1 MQRRR
6 DIGLIDER
14 VVRPGGASELLTL
27 ASGRITR
34 AWIAAG
40 VVLAAS
46 LPGSPAAAQPQ
57 EDRPCVILCAPELK
71 IEPTFTIEPLAQR
84 HRVAVDGAVERVRR
98 ERTFE
103 LIFAVDVPTEIPRIG
118 LTLEA
123 ILIPFGD
130 TSVHPFTGVPAA
142 RGGSIRDNGVEI
154 ESELNINLFDEEETG
169 GWISSHFDVVD
180 KFSPGETPR
189 ASSVYTHKLNF
200 EWDTAFH
207 VFSRVQR
214 APWLRK
220 VEVELS
226 LDYLA
231 TGLPK
236 AGDVVGDETFLDK
249 ASPWSL
255 SFVFVFPLAPLNP

>member
-1 MQRRR
+1 MSVPTPAGMLR
-6 DIGLIDER
+6 
-14 VVRPGGASELLTL
+14 ATL
-27 ASGRITR
+27 
-34 AWIAAG
+34 IAAAF
-40 VVLAAS
+40 AA
-46 LPGSPAAAQPQ
+46 LPIAPTPAAAQDEP
-57 EDRPCVILCAPELK
+57 DRPCFVLCAPELK
-71 IEPTFTIEPLAQR
+71 IEPTITVEHLAQR
-84 HRVAVDGAVERVRR
+84 PRLEVDGEVERVSR

-103 LIFAVDVPTEIPRIG
+103 LIFALDIPTEIPRIG

-123 ILIPFGD
+123 ILIPFGE
-130 TSVHPFTGVPAA
+130 TSVHPFTGVPASA
-142 RGGSIRDNGVEI
+142 GGRQSIRDNGIEI
-154 ESELNINLFDEEETG
+154 ESELNIHLFDEDQTD
-169 GWISSHFDVVD
+169 GWVSSHFDIVD

-189 ASSVYTHKLNF
+189 AASVYTHKLNF

-207 VFSRVQR
+207 VFNRVQR
-214 APWLRK
+214 APWLRN

-236 AGDVVGDETFLDK
+236 PGDVIGDERFLDK

>member
-1 MQRRR
+1 MAIRHESVR
-6 DIGLIDER
+6 DVATTALI
-14 VVRPGGASELLTL
+14 VLMT
-27 ASGRITR
+27 
-34 AWIAAG
+34 AAQ
-40 VVLAAS
+40 
-46 LPGSPAAAQPQ
+46 AAAQTQ
-57 EDRPCVILCAPELK
+57 DDRPCVFLCAPELK
-71 IEPTFTIEPLAQR
+71 FEPTFTIEHLAQR
-84 HRVAVDGAVERVRR
+84 HRVAADGAVERVGR

-103 LIFAVDVPTEIPRIG
+103 LIFALDVPTTIPRIG

-130 TSVHPFTGVPAA
+130 TPVHPFTGAPAA
-142 RGGSIRDNGVEI
+142 AAGRSSIRDNGIEL
-154 ESELNINLFDEEETG
+154 ESELNIELFEEGQTG
-169 GWISSHFDVVD
+169 GWVSSHFDIVD

-189 ASSVYTHKLNF
+189 AGSVYTHKLNF

-207 VFSRVQR
+207 LFNRVQR
-214 APWLRK
+214 APWLRN

-236 AGDVVGDETFLDK
+236 AGDVVGDERFLDN

>member
-1 MQRRR
+1 MRRET
-6 DIGLIDER
+6 IGCLG
-14 VVRPGGASELLTL
+14 VVA
-27 ASGRITR
+27 
-34 AWIAAG
+34 AAG
-40 VVLAAS
+40 MLLAA
-46 LPGSPAAAQPQ
+46 PAAAQTRDDP
-57 EDRPCVILCAPELK
+57 PCVFLCAPELK
-71 IEPTFTIEPLAQR
+71 IEPTFTIEHLARR
-84 HRVAVDGAVERVRR
+84 HRVHVDGVAERVKR
-98 ERTFE
+98 ETVFE
-103 LIFAVDVPTEIPRIG
+103 IIFALDVPTTIPRIG

-130 TSVHPFTGVPAA
+130 TSVHPFTGAPASA
-142 RGGSIRDNGVEI
+142 AGGSIRDNGIEI
-154 ESELNINLFDEEETG
+154 ENELNIELFSEEQTG
-169 GWISSHFDVVD
+169 GWVSSHVDIVD

-189 ASSVYTHKLNF
+189 AGSVYTHKLNF

-214 APWLRK
+214 APWLRN

-236 AGDVVGDETFLDK
+236 AGDVIGDERFLDK

>member
-1 MQRRR
+1 MMVRRES
-6 DIGLIDER
+6 IPCLPAFAVPI
-14 VVRPGGASELLTL
+14 L
-27 ASGRITR
+27 A
-34 AWIAAG
+34 
-40 VVLAAS
+40 
-46 LPGSPAAAQPQ
+46 LPLVTAPAAAQTQDDP
-57 EDRPCVILCAPELK
+57 PCALLCAPELK
-71 IEPTFTIEPLAQR
+71 IEPTFTIEHLAQR
-84 HRVAVDGAVERVRR
+84 HRVAVDGTVERVRR

-103 LIFAVDVPTEIPRIG
+103 LIFALDVPTTIPRIG

-130 TSVHPFTGVPAA
+130 TAVHPFTGAPASA
-142 RGGSIRDNGVEI
+142 AGRSHIRDNGVEI
-154 ESELNINLFDEEETG
+154 ESELNIELFSEEQTG
-169 GWISSHFDVVD
+169 GWVSSHVDIVD

-189 ASSVYTHKLNF
+189 AGSVYTHKLNF

-207 VFSRVQR
+207 VFSRVRR
-214 APWLRK
+214 ALWLRN
-220 VEVELS
+220 VELELS

-236 AGDVVGDETFLDK
+236 AGDVVGDERFLDK